1 MTERRRNSGGL
12 YEWANTCDQCLK
24 PRSTGNHAKCSKLRQ
39 AANQRVTQQA
49 LPANTTM
56 RRIYISGPMTGLPDF
71 NYPAF
76 NAEAARLRA
85 LGYHVENPAE
95 NPPQDSWEAYME
107 VCIPQ
112 LLTCDTIALL
122 PGWSE
127 SRGALWERYVASQ
140 EGITITAAARIRAWS
155 AYRGQI
161 TQPRIQPIHRP
172 IARYIP
178 VQSDRPAGTVA
189 SLPWAVEQHQG
200 HGSEQG
206 GERVHSPVPQRG

>member
-1 MTERRRNSGGL
+1 MTERKRNSGGL
-12 YEWANTCDQCLK
+12 FEWANTCDQCLK

-39 AANQRVTQQA
+39 AANQRVTQEVQ
-49 LPANTTM
+49 PTNTTM

-112 LLTCDTIALL
+112 LLNCDTIVLL

-127 SRGALWERYVASQ
+127 SRGALRERQVASR
-140 EGITITAAARIRAWS
+140 ERMIFGRVCVPRIRRS
-155 AYRGQI
+155 TPRPPPPHPRRGQSCR
-161 TQPRIQPIHRP
+161 QVRRL
-172 IARYIP
+172 ARR
-178 VQSDRPAGTVA
+178 S
-189 SLPWAVEQHQG
+189 S
-200 HGSEQG
+200 GS
-206 GERVHSPVPQRG
+206 RRRLSPSRRRSRG

>member
-39 AANQRVTQQA
+39 AANQRVTQEV
-49 LPANTTM
+49 LPANTTI

-95 NPPQDSWEAYME
+95 NPPQDSWEAYMD

-127 SRGALWERYVASQ
+127 SRGALRERQVASQ
-140 EGITITAAARIRAWS
+140 EGITITAAARIRARS
-155 AYRGQI
+155 AHRGKNDQC
-161 TQPRIQPIHRP
+161 PRN
-172 IARYIP
+172 P
-178 VQSDRPAGTVA
+178 VQSDRPIGPGSPVPG
-189 SLPWAVEQHQG
+189 SVQQRQG
-200 HGSEQG
+200 NGSEQG
-206 GERVHSPVPQRG
+206 GERVHSPIPQCG

>member
-24 PRSTGNHAKCSKLRQ
+24 PRSTGKHAKCSKLRQ
-39 AANQRVTQQA
+39 AANQRLTQEVA
-49 LPANTTM
+49 PANPAI

-127 SRGALWERYVASQ
+127 SRGALRERQVASQ
-140 EGITITAAARIRAWS
+140 NGMTITAAARICARS
-155 AYRGQI
+155 AYHGKSDHPSTEGRSTGQGSG
-161 TQPRIQPIHRP
+161 TAERSSSVCRP
-172 IARYIP
+172 VQQRARY
-178 VQSDRPAGTVA
+178 
-189 SLPWAVEQHQG
+189 
-200 HGSEQG
+200 GSEQ
-206 GERVHSPVPQRG
+206 RDASVHSPVPAGG

>member
-1 MTERRRNSGGL
+1 MTERKRNSGGL

-39 AANQRVTQQA
+39 AANQRVTQQIS
-49 LPANTTM
+49 PAANHMPPKTPKLAPRPM
-56 RRIYISGPMTGLPDF
+56 VRVYLSGPMTGLPGF

-76 NAEAARLRA
+76 HAEAARLRA

-127 SRGALWERYVASQ
+127 SRGALRERQ
-140 EGITITAAARIRAWS
+140 EAAQLGMTITTAARICAGRTGAS
-155 AYRGQI
+155 C
-161 TQPRIQPIHRP
+161 RI
-172 IARYIP
+172 
-178 VQSDRPAGTVA
+178 ST
-189 SLPWAVEQHQG
+189 
-200 HGSEQG
+200 G
-206 GERVHSPVPQRG
+206 G